1 MKKAVHIS
9 ILLLVIETFCQ
20 TLPGQGIIIPSG
32 ARVIKSSGYT
42 IIKSG
47 NWTNNGT
54 FTHTGGTL
62 VFSGTTQTLG
72 GSSTATYYNITISSG
87 STTTIST
94 AGQRLSSIL
103 LCNGTLNSNGKLT
116 LASTVT
122 GTALIDGS
130 GIGTVSG
137 NVTMER
143 YLPSG
148 FGYKYFS
155 SAFLAAT
162 VNEFADDITLNASFT
177 TFYKYDENRTS
188 SGWVNYKTTTNVLN
202 PLAGYAINFG
212 SNSAPNTAD
221 ITGVVNNGALSTTLY
236 NHNFTYTRGYNLVGN
251 PYPSPIDW
259 NAASGWTKTNID
271 NAIYYFKAGL
281 TNQYTGTITS
291 FVPPNISSDGGI
303 STNIIPSMQGFFVH
317 VSNGTYPVTATLG
330 MDNRVRVTDKTHA
343 FVKGEASILP
353 LLRLS
358 ATFADNPAS
367 PDPCVIYFNEKADVE
382 FDTQLDALKMYNT
395 DLSVPNLFSVTPAG
409 EKLSINALPFSEE
422 QIIVIPLGLKL
433 NKDGFVTFSVRD
445 IQGSFADMRIFL
457 SDKFSGAM
465 QDLGQDNYYEVFLV
479 SGEYL
484 NRFYINAY
492 TSTTDIPEQ
501 LPSST
506 EIFSIYSSQGLLKTE
521 INQLNGPDGTLII
534 NNLLGQT
541 LFTGKVYETGYHEF
555 SPGIKDGV
563 YIATF
568 ISGNTKV
575 SKKVFVKN

>member
-1 MKKAVHIS
+1 MKKAVHIT
-9 ILLLVIETFCQ
+9 IYFLLAAALSQ
-20 TLPGQGIIIPSG
+20 TLLSQGIIIPSG

-47 NWTNNGT
+47 SWTNNGT

-62 VFSGTTQTLG
+62 VFAGTTQTLG

-116 LASTVT
+116 LASTAA

-130 GIGTVSG
+130 GSGTVAG

-143 YLPSG
+143 YLSSG
-148 FGYKYFS
+148 YGYKYFS
-155 SAFLAAT
+155 SAFQAAT
-162 VNEFADDITLNASFT
+162 VNEFADDINLAASFT
-177 TFYKYDENRTS
+177 TFYRYDENRTS

-202 PLAGYAINFG
+202 PLAGYAVNFG

-259 NAASGWTKTNID
+259 NASSGWTKTNID
-271 NAIYYFKAGL
+271 NAIYFFKAGT
-281 TNQYTGTITS
+281 TNQYQGTS
-291 FVPPNISSDGGI
+291 SSYVAGVSSDGGI
-303 STNIIPSMQGFFVH
+303 SSNIIPSLQGFFVH

-330 MDNRVRVTDKTHA
+330 MNNSVRVTDKTHA

-358 ATFADNPAS
+358 ATFTDNPGS
-367 PDPCVIYFNEKADVE
+367 PDPCVIYFNEKADIE

-395 DLSVPNLFSVTPAG
+395 DLSVPNIFSVTPAG
-409 EKLSINALPFSEE
+409 EKLSINALPFTEE
-422 QIIVIPLGLKL
+422 QSIIIPLGLKL
-433 NKDGFVTFSVRD
+433 NKDGFVSFRIRD

-457 SDKFSGAM
+457 SDKLSGAM
-465 QDLGQDNYYEVFLV
+465 QDLDQDNEYEIFLA

-492 TSTTDIPEQ
+492 TSATNIPENI
-501 LPSST
+501 PAGT

-521 INQLNGPDGTLII
+521 INQLNGPDGALII

-541 LFTGKVYETGYHEF
+541 LFSVKVYETGYHEF
-555 SPGIKDGV
+555 SPGIKDGI
-563 YIATF
+563 YIATL
-568 ISGNTKV
+568 ISGNTKI
-575 SKKVFVKN
+575 SKKLFIKN

>member
-9 ILLLVIETFCQ
+9 IYFLLAAALSQ
-20 TLPGQGIIIPSG
+20 TLFSQGIIIPSG

-47 NWTNNGT
+47 SWTNNGT

-62 VFSGTTQTLG
+62 VFAGTTQTLG
-72 GSSTATYYNITISSG
+72 GSSTATYYNITVSSG
-87 STTTIST
+87 STTTIAT

-103 LCNGTLNSNGKLT
+103 LCNGTLNSNGRLT
-116 LASTVT
+116 LASTAT

-130 GIGTVSG
+130 GSGTVSG

-148 FGYKYFS
+148 YGYKYFS
-155 SAFLAAT
+155 SAFQAAT
-162 VNEFADDITLNASFT
+162 VNEFADDINLGASFT
-177 TFYKYDENRTS
+177 TFYRYDENRTS

-202 PLAGYAINFG
+202 PLAGYAVNFG
-212 SNSAPNTAD
+212 SNAAPITAD
-221 ITGVVNNGALSTTLY
+221 ITGVVNNGSISATLY

-259 NAASGWTKTNID
+259 NAGTWTKTNID
-271 NAIYYFKAGL
+271 NAIYFFKAGS
-281 TNQYTGTITS
+281 TNQYQGTS
-291 FVPPNISSDGGI
+291 SSYVAGVSSDGGI
-303 STNIIPSMQGFFVH
+303 SSNIIPSLQGFFVH

-330 MDNRVRVTDKTHA
+330 MNNSVRVTDKTHA
-343 FVKGEASILP
+343 FVKGEASIIP

-358 ATFADNPAS
+358 ATFTDNPAS
-367 PDPCVIYFNEKADVE
+367 PDPCVIYFNEKADIE

-395 DLSVPNLFSVTPAG
+395 DLSVPNLYSVTPGG
-409 EKLSINALPFSEE
+409 EKLSINALPFTEE
-422 QIIVIPLGLKL
+422 QSFVIPLGLKV
-433 NKDGFVTFSVRD
+433 NKDGIVSFRIRD

-457 SDKFSGAM
+457 SDMVSGAM
-465 QDLGQDNYYEVFLV
+465 QDLDQDKEYEIFLS
-479 SGEYL
+479 SGEYH

-492 TSTTDIPEQ
+492 TSTTNIPEH
-501 LPSST
+501 LPSGT
-506 EIFSIYSSQGLLKTE
+506 EIFSIYSSQGMLKAE
-521 INQLNGPDGTLII
+521 INQLNGSDGTLII

-555 SPGIKDGV
+555 SPGIKDGI

-568 ISGNTKV
+568 ISGNTKI
-575 SKKVFVKN
+575 SKKLFVKN